1 MNINKTRIFNPKRY
15 LFALQPGDEFYIAA
29 LLTET
34 DMQRLR
40 HYGIKPDG
48 EAKIPIP
55 RRSATIANADGRWIV
70 HRDQPKEERIFVRTY
85 HLVSWH
91 GDDIYGSYVQH
102 RMCYPRELIP
112 PTELAFVVE
121 DGVLY
126 SPLMTNTET
135 EMATVKA
142 AMNIVLEMVGHCEVW
157 TVDKAPALP
166 PVKQYGVPWEILRA
180 GTRDE
185 DVLKAYIE
193 KTVERKPK
201 AQQVE
206 ICNRHEHLWKM
217 KPEFCVMGTQN
228 FFGYV
233 VYGFPKINL
242 YIFESNEINN
252 ATYVFRG
259 NWEQASRLTKM
270 EVLSGGLQEARVYH
284 TEHWGDHVS
293 HLVADFAKEVA

>member
-1 MNINKTRIFNPKRY
+1 MNIIRKRIINPKRY
-15 LFALQPGDEFYIAA
+15 LYALSPGDKFYIAA
-29 LLTET
+29 TLTE
-34 DMQRLR
+34 DDIQWLR
-40 HYGIKPDG
+40 HYGIKSDG
-48 EAKIPIP
+48 KPRIPIP
-55 RRSATIANADGRWIV
+55 GRSATIANADGRWLI
-70 HRDQPKEERIFVRTY
+70 HRNRPKEERVFLRTY
-85 HLVSWH
+85 HLVSWQ

-121 DGVLY
+121 EGVIY
-126 SPLMTNTET
+126 SPLMSNSEA
-135 EMATVKA
+135 EMPVVKA

-157 TVDKAPALP
+157 TADKAPALP

-193 KTVERKPK
+193 KTVERKTK
-201 AQQVE
+201 AQQIE
-206 ICNRHEHLWKM
+206 ILNRHEYLWKM

-233 VYGFPKINL
+233 VYGFPKLDL
-242 YIFESNEINN
+242 YIFESNGINN
-252 ATYVFRG
+252 ATYMFRG
-259 NWEQASRLTKM
+259 NWEEASRLTKM

-284 TEHWGDHVS
+284 TEHWEDHMS
-293 HLVADFAKEVA
+293 HLVADLAREVA